1 MKRKSAWLSF
11 AACAL
16 ISAHPAKAAAS
27 SKLSV
32 AETPKI
38 QQTVDF
44 SKVQMVTL
52 DDGKSVAFFDN
63 ATGMMYVYDPALTKC
78 IAIKKLNTLG
88 APAETIQQ

>member
-1 MKRKSAWLSF
+1 MKRKSVWLSF

-16 ISAHPAKAAAS
+16 MSAHPAKAAAV
-27 SKLSV
+27 KLPA

-44 SKVQMVTL
+44 SKVQMATL
-52 DDGKSVAFFDN
+52 NEGKSVAFFDN
-63 ATGMMYVYDPALTKC
+63 ATGIMYIYDPALTRC

-88 APAETIQQ
+88 EPAQDITN